1 MAVLVP
7 ASALQGGRDYP
18 RSEGEVRAW
27 FPDDEACRDYLEW
40 LRWPTGFECTRCG
53 AIGTAC
59 RLADL
64 SWWCPACD
72 TRTSVTAGT
81 IFHRTRTPLTVW
93 FAAAWFLT
101 SQKDGASALGLQRV
115 LGLGS
120 YQTAW
125 AMLHRLRS
133 AMARPGRDR
142 LSGVVEMDE
151 TLLGGVRPGG
161 KGGRTP
167 GEKILVGVAIERRK
181 PRGFGR
187 CRLAVLPDAST
198 ESLAAFLAAYVE
210 PGSTVVTDG
219 WQPYKGALADVYGHE
234 RYVAPGRL
242 AHELLPGVHR
252 VASLLDRWLLS
263 THQGAVEGDHVQA
276 YLDEFCFRFNRRNS
290 RSRGLLFRRLLE
302 QSVDTGP
309 RTYAQLVVSP
319 RKATAKQLAALVRAP
334 IGKRVAPASLAMS
347 AQGRPWRR

>member
-1 MAVLVP
+1 M
-7 ASALQGGRDYP
+7 
-18 RSEGEVRAW
+18 
-27 FPDDEACRDYLEW
+27 
-40 LRWPTGFECTRCG
+40 
-53 AIGTAC
+53 
-59 RLADL
+59 
-64 SWWCPACD
+64 
-72 TRTSVTAGT
+72 
-81 IFHRTRTPLTVW
+81 W

-167 GEKILVGVAIERRK
+167 GEKIVVGVGIERRK
-181 PRGFGR
+181 PRGCGR

-198 ESLAAFLAAYVE
+198 ESLAAFLAACVE

-219 WQPYKGALADVYGHE
+219 WQPYKGALRGAYGHE
-234 RYVAPGRL
+234 RYVAPGRA
-242 AHELLPGVHR
+242 AHELLSGVHR

-276 YLDEFCFRFNRRNS
+276 YLDQFCFRFNCRS
-290 RSRGLLFRRLLE
+290 ARSRGLLFRRLLE
-302 QSVDTGP
+302 QSVDMGP
-309 RTYAQLVVSP
+309 RTYAQLVVNP

>member
-1 MAVLVP
+1 M
-7 ASALQGGRDYP
+7 
-18 RSEGEVRAW
+18 RAW

-210 PGSTVVTDG
+210 PVRLSLPTAGSPTRAPSQTSTATSATSRPVGSPMSSSPACTVWPACSIDGCSPPIRALSKEITSRRTWTSSASGSTVATPAAEG
-219 WQPYKGALADVYGHE
+219 SSFGG
-234 RYVAPGRL
+234 
-242 AHELLPGVHR
+242 
-252 VASLLDRWLLS
+252 SSNNLS
-263 THQGAVEGDHVQA
+263 T
-276 YLDEFCFRFNRRNS
+276 
-290 RSRGLLFRRLLE
+290 
-302 QSVDTGP
+302 
-309 RTYAQLVVSP
+309 
-319 RKATAKQLAALVRAP
+319 
-334 IGKRVAPASLAMS
+334 PARELTHSS
-347 AQGRPWRR
+347 S